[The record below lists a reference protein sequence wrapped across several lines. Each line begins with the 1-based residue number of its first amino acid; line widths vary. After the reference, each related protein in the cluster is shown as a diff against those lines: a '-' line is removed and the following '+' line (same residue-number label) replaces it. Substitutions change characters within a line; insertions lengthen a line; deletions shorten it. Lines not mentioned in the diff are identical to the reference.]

1 MMNNAMAWVDNVTVW
16 SGLAAWFIA
25 QTAKLVGNFVE
36 TKKVDPALF
45 LALGGMP
52 SSHSASVS
60 AVATSVGLRV
70 GFDSPIFAVALAFAL
85 IVMIDA
91 QSVRRAAGEQA
102 RLVNQIVA
110 ELFKE
115 HKLSQE
121 KLAELLGHTLM
132 EVMLGMLMGVL
143 TAILFH
149 AFWK

>member
-1 MMNNAMAWVDNVTVW
+1 MAWVHNVTFW

-25 QTAKLVGNFVE
+25 QTAKLIGSFVE
-36 TKKVDPALF
+36 TKRLDPALF

-60 AVATSVGLRV
+60 AVATSVGLCV
-70 GFDSPIFAVALAFAL
+70 GFDSPVFALAVAFAL

-91 QSVRRAAGEQA
+91 QGVRKAAGEQA
-102 RLVNQIVA
+102 RLLNQIVE
-110 ELFKE
+110 ELFQE

-121 KLAELLGHTLM
+121 KLAELLGHTRM
-132 EVMLGMLMGVL
+132 EVTLGMVMGVL
-143 TAILFH
+143 TAILVH

>member
-1 MMNNAMAWVDNVTVW
+1 MTNTMAWLDNVTVW

-25 QTAKLVGNFVE
+25 QTAKLIGNFVE
-36 TKKVDPALF
+36 TRKVDPALF

-52 SSHSASVS
+52 SSHSAAVS
-60 AVATSVGLRV
+60 AVATSVGLCV
-70 GFDSPIFAVALAFAL
+70 GFNSPIFAVALAFAL

-91 QSVRRAAGEQA
+91 QSVRKAAGEQA
-102 RLVNQIVA
+102 RLLNQIVE

-121 KLAELLGHTLM
+121 KLAELLGHTRL
-132 EVMLGMLMGVL
+132 EVALGMVMGIL
-143 TAILFH
+143 TALLFH

>member
-1 MMNNAMAWVDNVTVW
+1 MTNNAMAWVDNVTVW

-121 KLAELLGHTLM
+121 KLAELLGHTFM

>member
-45 LALGGMP
+45 FALGGMP

>member
-1 MMNNAMAWVDNVTVW
+1 MTSRMVWLDNVTVW

-25 QTAKLVGNFVE
+25 QTAKLLGNFVE
-36 TKKVDPALF
+36 TRKVDPALF

-60 AVATSVGLRV
+60 AVATSVGLCE
-70 GFDSPIFAVALAFAL
+70 GFNSPIFAVALAFAL

-91 QSVRRAAGEQA
+91 QSVRKAAGEQA
-102 RLVNQIVA
+102 RLLNQVVE

-121 KLAELLGHTLM
+121 KLAELLGHTRM
-132 EVMLGMLMGVL
+132 EVTLGMVMGVL

>member
-36 TKKVDPALF
+36 TRKVDPALF

>member
-1 MMNNAMAWVDNVTVW
+1 MTNNTVAWFDNVTVW

-36 TKKVDPALF
+36 TKKLVPALF

-52 SSHSASVS
+52 SSNSASVC

>member
-1 MMNNAMAWVDNVTVW
+1 MTNNTVAWFDNVTVW

-36 TKKVDPALF
+36 TKKLDPALF

-121 KLAELLGHTLM
+121 KLAELLGHTRL
-132 EVMLGMLMGVL
+132 EVTLGMVMGIL
-143 TAILFH
+143 TALLFH

>member
-1 MMNNAMAWVDNVTVW
+1 MTNNTVAWFDNVTVW

-36 TKKVDPALF
+36 TKKLDPALF